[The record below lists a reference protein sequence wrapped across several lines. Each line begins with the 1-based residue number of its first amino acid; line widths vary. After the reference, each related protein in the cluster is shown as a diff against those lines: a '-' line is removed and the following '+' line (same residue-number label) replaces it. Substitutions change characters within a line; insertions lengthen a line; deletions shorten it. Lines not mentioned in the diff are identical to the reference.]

1 MNIMNIEEIVK
12 SWQEDCKIDDLN
24 LDRENIRIPSLHS
37 KYVGMM
43 VDENKSLRTL
53 YRDRAILRRLLRS
66 YYLGEADEK
75 DLEQLGKEQFLKK
88 ILKNELNDYLE
99 TDDLMIRINA
109 KVATQE
115 EKIEVIKEIVKSI
128 NSRGFQ
134 LKNAIDWHRLTMG

>member
-24 LDRENIRIPSLHS
+24 LDREKIRIPSLHS